1 MNRTIDMLI
10 NVVRRTLIS
19 IALLGGLVLA
29 IDYQV
34 DGEGGPPNLADAVVA
49 AFSVWRGVEGANVEA
64 NLVEEGGN
72 LIRYG
77 GGDDFGPETYSL
89 TVQRT
94 EDDARR
100 VNVLLN
106 PALEPQNDLRR
117 RALLHETGV
126 LLGLNALSGEDQGV
140 MNPAFPAGA
149 AANLSEADRTA
160 IAGLESFA
168 AEDVNRDGAVDFYD
182 LAVLAASFGQSGVT
196 LEGDINE
203 DGVVDDA
210 DVARLREAYVFG
222 EPAETDP
229 NSGGEE
235 TGGGTGGEFDEDEFE
250 EDEDLED
257 EDLEEFGEEGDVTGG
272 AETGGAPEGDAE
284 EGPGGEVEEDVIGG
298 SDGSDSQDDSET
310 GGDE

>member
-1 MNRTIDMLI
+1 MNGVKALLNTLLS
-10 NVVRRTLIS
+10 VVLGV
-19 IALLGGLVLA
+19 ALLGGLVLA

-34 DGEGGPPNLADAVVA
+34 DGEDGPPNLADAVAA

-64 NLVEEGGN
+64 NPTEEGGS

-94 EDDARR
+94 EGDSRF

-106 PALEPQNDLRR
+106 PTLEPQNDLRR

-126 LLGLNALSGEDQGV
+126 LFGLNTLSGEEQGV
-140 MNPAFPAGA
+140 MNPVFPAGA

-160 IAGLESFA
+160 IADLESFA

-182 LAVLAASFGQSGVT
+182 LAVLASSFGQSGVSV
-196 LEGDINE
+196 EGDING

-210 DVARLREAYVFG
+210 DVARLREAYVFD

-229 NSGGEE
+229 SSAGDE
-235 TGGGTGGEFDEDEFE
+235 TGGGTGGEFDEDEFNEDDFDEDEFE
-250 EDEDLED
+250 EDFEDD
-257 EDLEEFGEEGDVTGG
+257 FGDDDLTGG
-272 AETGGAPEGDAE
+272 S
-284 EGPGGEVEEDVIGG
+284 GE
-298 SDGSDSQDDSET
+298 
-310 GGDE
+310 

>member
-1 MNRTIDMLI
+1 MNRTIDVLI
-10 NVVRRTLIS
+10 NAVRRTLIS
-19 IALLGGLVLA
+19 VALLGGLVLA

-34 DGEGGPPNLADAVVA
+34 DGEGGPPNLADAVAA
-49 AFSVWRGVEGANVEA
+49 AFSVWGGVEGANVEA
-64 NLVEEGGN
+64 NLVEGGN

-94 EDDARR
+94 EDDTRR

-106 PALEPQNDLRR
+106 PTLEPQNDLRR

-126 LLGLNALSGEDQGV
+126 LLGLNTLSGEDGGV
-140 MNPAFPAGA
+140 MNPVFPAGA

-160 IAGLESFA
+160 IVGLESFA

-182 LAVLAASFGQSGVT
+182 LAVLASSFGQSGVS

-250 EDEDLED
+250 DLED
-257 EDLEEFGEEGDVTGG
+257 EDLEEFNEEGDVTGG
-272 AETGGAPEGDAE
+272 AETLGAPGEGAE
-284 EGPGGEVEEDVIGG
+284 EGPGGEVEEDVTGG
-298 SDGSDSQDDSET
+298 DSSSQGGSET
-310 GGDE
+310 GGE